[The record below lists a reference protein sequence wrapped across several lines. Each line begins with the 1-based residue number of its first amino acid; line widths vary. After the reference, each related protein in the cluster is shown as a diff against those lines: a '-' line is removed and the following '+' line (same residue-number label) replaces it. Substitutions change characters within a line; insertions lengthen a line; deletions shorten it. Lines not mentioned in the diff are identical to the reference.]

1 MDINEAFAISNKPGE
16 ITLTGF
22 HFIKDVLPQDFEVCL
37 IIEKN
42 GHLSAGCWDT
52 GLWSTENGKA
62 GSFRQSRGG
71 VIELD
76 NVLAWLPIEETT
88 INIKELWWN
97 PEYRLI
103 SIFLNCVMVFAKDAD
118 KYLTIEY
125 YGGNEKKIIFH
136 MDVTTGN
143 ILEIDEN
150 GRGEIYYLQSTMRAW
165 YDDLKEKL
173 LEGYY
178 SGRYTVLPKWEE

>member
-22 HFIKDVLPQDFEVCL
+22 HFIKDMLPQDFEVCL

-52 GLWSTENGKA
+52 GLWSTENG
-62 GSFRQSRGG
+62 
-71 VIELD
+71 
-76 NVLAWLPIEETT
+76 
-88 INIKELWWN
+88 
-97 PEYRLI
+97 
-103 SIFLNCVMVFAKDAD
+103 
-118 KYLTIEY
+118 
-125 YGGNEKKIIFH
+125 
-136 MDVTTGN
+136 
-143 ILEIDEN
+143 
-150 GRGEIYYLQSTMRAW
+150 RGEIYYLQSTMRAW
-165 YDDLKEKL
+165 HDDLKEKL